1 MKKLFKFEFFSVCR
15 ILVPVWCGT
24 LLLSLLIGGLG
35 ILSAQLP
42 ALGESLPYLIIYTFA
57 AILFIFAAL
66 ASIIASVVLGI
77 QRFYKLLGDQGY
89 LMFSLPMP
97 AWKHIGARLLC
108 ACLTSTLA
116 VAVFAVCGAV
126 LSFSSIQSDS
136 LITVSI
142 AGPAYA
148 RFTGFSSIQSGSLV
162 TVANFQF
169 LAFDDLADLLWN
181 GYALLIWLLCLATA
195 YLFLYLCMA
204 IGAQWP
210 QHRLAA
216 SILTYFLLTFVLQV
230 LMMIAVI
237 FVAVGAYSTV
247 QNGDIALIS
256 GALTS
261 EQTAAAHWLLGGL
274 LTVPVLLF
282 GAADAILWVST
293 HYFITRKLN
302 LA

>member
-108 ACLTSTLA
+108 ACLTTTLA

-126 LSFSSIQSDS
+126 LSFSSIQSGS
-136 LITVSI
+136 LI
-142 AGPAYA
+142 
-148 RFTGFSSIQSGSLV
+148 

-261 EQTAAAHWLLGGL
+261 EQTAAHGLLGGL

-282 GAADAILWVST
+282 GAADAILWVTT

>member
-108 ACLTSTLA
+108 ACLTTTLA

-126 LSFSSIQSDS
+126 LSFSSIQSGS
-136 LITVSI
+136 LI
-142 AGPAYA
+142 
-148 RFTGFSSIQSGSLV
+148 

-181 GYALLIWLLCLATA
+181 GYALLIWLLYLATA

-261 EQTAAAHWLLGGL
+261 EQTAAAHGLLGGL
-274 LTVPVLLF
+274 LSVPVLLF
-282 GAADAILWVST
+282 GAADAILWVTT

>member
-42 ALGESLPYLIIYTFA
+42 ALEESLPYLIIYTFA

-108 ACLTSTLA
+108 ACLTTTLA

-126 LSFSSIQSDS
+126 LSFSSIQS
-136 LITVSI
+136 
-142 AGPAYA
+142 
-148 RFTGFSSIQSGSLV
+148 GSLV
-162 TVANFQF
+162 TAANFQF
-169 LAFDDLADLLWN
+169 LAFDDLADLLWS

-216 SILTYFLLTFVLQV
+216 SILTYFLLIFVLQV

-247 QNGDIALIS
+247 QSGDIALIS

-261 EQTAAAHWLLGGL
+261 EQAAAHGLLGGL

>member
-66 ASIIASVVLGI
+66 AGLIASVVLGI

-108 ACLTSTLA
+108 ACLTTTLA

-126 LSFSSIQSDS
+126 LSFSSIQSGS
-136 LITVSI
+136 LI
-142 AGPAYA
+142 
-148 RFTGFSSIQSGSLV
+148 

-181 GYALLIWLLCLATA
+181 GYALLIWLLYLATA

-216 SILTYFLLTFVLQV
+216 SILTYFLLIFVLQV

-261 EQTAAAHWLLGGL
+261 EQTAAAHGLLGGL

>member
-108 ACLTSTLA
+108 ACLTTTLA
-116 VAVFAVCGAV
+116 VAVFAICGAV
-126 LSFSSIQSDS
+126 LSFSSIQSGS
-136 LITVSI
+136 LI
-142 AGPAYA
+142 
-148 RFTGFSSIQSGSLV
+148 

-247 QNGDIALIS
+247 QSGDIALIS

-261 EQTAAAHWLLGGL
+261 EQTAAAHGLLGGL

-282 GAADAILWVST
+282 GAADAILWVTT

>member
-15 ILVPVWCGT
+15 VLVPIWCGT

-108 ACLTSTLA
+108 ACLTTTLA

-126 LSFSSIQSDS
+126 LSFSSIQSGS
-136 LITVSI
+136 LI
-142 AGPAYA
+142 
-148 RFTGFSSIQSGSLV
+148 

-181 GYALLIWLLCLATA
+181 GYALLIGLLYLATA

-216 SILTYFLLTFVLQV
+216 SVIVYFVLSFILQV
-230 LMMIAVI
+230 LLLLGLVVLGVYLYNMLDYEYTAFALVTDAQRTKWTIRNTLLIASP
-237 FVAVGAYSTV
+237 G
-247 QNGDIALIS
+247 L
-256 GALTS
+256 LL
-261 EQTAAAHWLLGGL
+261 AAANG
-274 LTVPVLLF
+274 
-282 GAADAILWVST
+282 ILWAVNLRL
-293 HYFITRKLN
+293 IGKKLN

>member
-1 MKKLFKFEFFSVCR
+1 MKKLFMFEFFSVCR

-108 ACLTSTLA
+108 ACLTTTLA
-116 VAVFAVCGAV
+116 VAVFALCGAV
-126 LSFSSIQSDS
+126 LSFSSIQSGS
-136 LITVSI
+136 LI
-142 AGPAYA
+142 
-148 RFTGFSSIQSGSLV
+148 

-261 EQTAAAHWLLGGL
+261 EQTAAAHGLLGGL

-282 GAADAILWVST
+282 GAADAILWVTT

>member
-108 ACLTSTLA
+108 ACLTTTLA

-126 LSFSSIQSDS
+126 LSFSSIQSGS
-136 LITVSI
+136 LI
-142 AGPAYA
+142 
-148 RFTGFSSIQSGSLV
+148 

-181 GYALLIWLLCLATA
+181 GYALLIWLLYLATA

-261 EQTAAAHWLLGGL
+261 EQAAAAHGLLGGL

>member
-42 ALGESLPYLIIYTFA
+42 ALGESLPYLVIYTFA

-108 ACLTSTLA
+108 ACLTTTLA
-116 VAVFAVCGAV
+116 VAVFAICGAV
-126 LSFSSIQSDS
+126 LSFSSIQSGS
-136 LITVSI
+136 LI
-142 AGPAYA
+142 
-148 RFTGFSSIQSGSLV
+148 

-261 EQTAAAHWLLGGL
+261 EQTAAAHGLLGGL

-282 GAADAILWVST
+282 GAADAILWVTT

>member
-126 LSFSSIQSDS
+126 LS
-136 LITVSI
+136 
-142 AGPAYA
+142 
-148 RFTGFSSIQSGSLV
+148 FSSIQSGSLV

>member
-108 ACLTSTLA
+108 ACLTTTLA
-116 VAVFAVCGAV
+116 VAVFAICGAV
-126 LSFSSIQSDS
+126 LSFSSIQSGS
-136 LITVSI
+136 LI
-142 AGPAYA
+142 
-148 RFTGFSSIQSGSLV
+148 

-181 GYALLIWLLCLATA
+181 GYALLIWLLYLATA

-261 EQTAAAHWLLGGL
+261 EQTAAAHELLGGL

-282 GAADAILWVST
+282 GAADAILWVTT

>member
-108 ACLTSTLA
+108 ACLTTTLA
-116 VAVFAVCGAV
+116 VAVFVVCGAV
-126 LSFSSIQSDS
+126 LSFSSIQ
-136 LITVSI
+136 
-142 AGPAYA
+142 AGA
-148 RFTGFSSIQSGSLV
+148 LV
-162 TVANFQF
+162 TAENFQF
-169 LAFDDLADLLWN
+169 LAFDDLADLLWS
-181 GYALLIWLLCLATA
+181 GYALPIWLLCLATI

-237 FVAVGAYSTV
+237 FVAVGAYSAV
-247 QNGDIALIS
+247 QSGDIALIS

-261 EQTAAAHWLLGGL
+261 EQTAAAHGLLGGL

-282 GAADAILWVST
+282 GAADAILWVTT

>member
-108 ACLTSTLA
+108 ACLTTTLA

-126 LSFSSIQSDS
+126 LSFSSIQSGS
-136 LITVSI
+136 LI
-142 AGPAYA
+142 
-148 RFTGFSSIQSGSLV
+148 

-247 QNGDIALIS
+247 KNGDIALIS

-261 EQTAAAHWLLGGL
+261 EQTAAAHGLLGGL

-282 GAADAILWVST
+282 GAADAILWVTT

>member
-108 ACLTSTLA
+108 ACLTTTLA

-126 LSFSSIQSDS
+126 LSFSSIQSGS
-136 LITVSI
+136 LI
-142 AGPAYA
+142 
-148 RFTGFSSIQSGSLV
+148 

-181 GYALLIWLLCLATA
+181 GYALLIWLLYLATA

-216 SILTYFLLTFVLQV
+216 SILTYFLLIFVLQV

>member
-15 ILVPVWCGT
+15 ILVPVWCGA
-24 LLLSLLIGGLG
+24 LLLSLLLGGLG
-35 ILSAQLP
+35 ILSALFP
-42 ALGESLPYLIIYTFA
+42 ALGDSLPYLIVCGFTG
-57 AILFIFAAL
+57 ILFAFAAL
-66 ASIIASVVLGI
+66 AGLIASVVLGMI
-77 QRFYKLLGDQGY
+77 RFYELLGDQGY

-108 ACLTSTLA
+108 ACLTTTLA

-126 LSFSSIQSDS
+126 LSFSSIQSGS
-136 LITVSI
+136 LI
-142 AGPAYA
+142 
-148 RFTGFSSIQSGSLV
+148 

-169 LAFDDLADLLWN
+169 LAFDDLADLLWS

-237 FVAVGAYSTV
+237 FVAVGAYSAV
-247 QNGDIALIS
+247 QNGGIALIS

-261 EQTAAAHWLLGGL
+261 EQTAAAHGLLGGL

-282 GAADAILWVST
+282 GAADAILWVTT

>member
-108 ACLTSTLA
+108 ACLTTTLA

-126 LSFSSIQSDS
+126 LSFSSIQS
-136 LITVSI
+136 
-142 AGPAYA
+142 
-148 RFTGFSSIQSGSLV
+148 GSLV
-162 TVANFQF
+162 TAANFQL
-169 LAFDDLADLLWN
+169 LAFDDLADLLWS

-247 QNGDIALIS
+247 QSGDIALIS

-261 EQTAAAHWLLGGL
+261 EQTAAAHGLLGGL

-282 GAADAILWVST
+282 GAADAILWVTT

>member
-1 MKKLFKFEFFSVCR
+1 MKKLFKYEFFSVCR
-15 ILVPVWCGT
+15 ILVPVWCGA
-24 LLLSLLIGGLG
+24 LLLSLLLGGLG
-35 ILSAQLP
+35 ILSVLFP
-42 ALGESLPYLIIYTFA
+42 AMGDSLPYLIVCGFTG
-57 AILFIFAAL
+57 ILFAFAAL
-66 ASIIASVVLGI
+66 AGLIASVVLGMI
-77 QRFYKLLGDQGY
+77 RFYELLGDQGY

-108 ACLTSTLA
+108 ACLTTTLA
-116 VAVFAVCGAV
+116 VAVFVVCGAV
-126 LSFSSIQSDS
+126 LSFSSIQSGS
-136 LITVSI
+136 LI
-142 AGPAYA
+142 
-148 RFTGFSSIQSGSLV
+148 
-162 TVANFQF
+162 TVANFQL
-169 LAFDDLADLLWN
+169 LAFDDLADLLWS
-181 GYALLIWLLCLATA
+181 GYALLIWLLCLATI

-216 SILTYFLLTFVLQV
+216 SILTYFILTFVLQV

-237 FVAVGAYSTV
+237 FVAVGAYSAV
-247 QNGDIALIS
+247 QSGDVALIS

-261 EQTAAAHWLLGGL
+261 EQTAAAHGLLGGL

-282 GAADAILWVST
+282 GAADAILWVTT

>member
-15 ILVPVWCGT
+15 VLVPIWCGA
-24 LLLSLLIGGLG
+24 LLLSLLLGGLG
-35 ILSAQLP
+35 ILSALFP
-42 ALGESLPYLIIYTFA
+42 ALGDSLPYLIVCGFTG
-57 AILFIFAAL
+57 ILFAFAAL
-66 ASIIASVVLGI
+66 AGLIASVVLGMM
-77 QRFYKLLGDQGY
+77 RFYKLLGDQGY

-108 ACLTSTLA
+108 ACLTTTLA

-126 LSFSSIQSDS
+126 LSFSSIQ
-136 LITVSI
+136 
-142 AGPAYA
+142 AGA
-148 RFTGFSSIQSGSLV
+148 LV
-162 TVANFQF
+162 TAENFQF
-169 LAFDDLADLLWN
+169 LALADFAGLILSGYPLL
-181 GYALLIWLLCLATA
+181 LLLLCLATI

-247 QNGDIALIS
+247 QNGGIALIS
-256 GALTS
+256 GVLTS
-261 EQTAAAHWLLGGL
+261 EQTAAAHGLLGGL

-282 GAADAILWVST
+282 GAADAILWVTT

>member
-108 ACLTSTLA
+108 ACLTTTLA
-116 VAVFAVCGAV
+116 VAVFVVCGAV
-126 LSFSSIQSDS
+126 LSFSSIQ
-136 LITVSI
+136 
-142 AGPAYA
+142 AGA
-148 RFTGFSSIQSGSLV
+148 LV
-162 TVANFQF
+162 TAANFQF
-169 LAFDDLADLLWN
+169 LAFDNLADLLWS
-181 GYALLIWLLCLATA
+181 GYALLIWLLCLATI

-216 SILTYFLLTFVLQV
+216 SILTYFILTFVLQV

-247 QNGDIALIS
+247 QSGDVALIS

-261 EQTAAAHWLLGGL
+261 EQTAAAHGLLGGL
-274 LTVPVLLF
+274 LSVPVLLF
-282 GAADAILWVST
+282 GAADAILWVTT

>member
-97 AWKHIGARLLC
+97 AWKHISARLLC
-108 ACLTSTLA
+108 ACLTTTLA

-126 LSFSSIQSDS
+126 LSFSSIQSGS
-136 LITVSI
+136 LI
-142 AGPAYA
+142 
-148 RFTGFSSIQSGSLV
+148 

-181 GYALLIWLLCLATA
+181 GYALLIWLLYLATA

-261 EQTAAAHWLLGGL
+261 EQTAAAHGLLGGL

>member
-1 MKKLFKFEFFSVCR
+1 
-15 ILVPVWCGT
+15 
-24 LLLSLLIGGLG
+24 
-35 ILSAQLP
+35 
-42 ALGESLPYLIIYTFA
+42 
-57 AILFIFAAL
+57 
-66 ASIIASVVLGI
+66 
-77 QRFYKLLGDQGY
+77 
-89 LMFSLPMP
+89 MFSLPMP

-126 LSFSSIQSDS
+126 LSFSSIQSGS
-136 LITVSI
+136 LI
-142 AGPAYA
+142 
-148 RFTGFSSIQSGSLV
+148 

-181 GYALLIWLLCLATA
+181 GYALLIWLLYLATA

-247 QNGDIALIS
+247 QSGDIALIS

-261 EQTAAAHWLLGGL
+261 EQAAAHGLLDGL

>member
-108 ACLTSTLA
+108 ACLTTTLA
-116 VAVFAVCGAV
+116 VAVFAVCGTV
-126 LSFSSIQSDS
+126 LSFSSIQ
-136 LITVSI
+136 
-142 AGPAYA
+142 AGA
-148 RFTGFSSIQSGSLV
+148 LV
-162 TVANFQF
+162 TVANFQL
-169 LAFDDLADLLWN
+169 LAFDDLADLLWS
-181 GYALLIWLLCLATA
+181 GYALPIWLLCLATI

-247 QNGDIALIS
+247 QNGGIALIS

-261 EQTAAAHWLLGGL
+261 EQVAAHGLLGGL

-282 GAADAILWVST
+282 GAADAILWVTT

>member
-15 ILVPVWCGT
+15 ILVPVWCGA
-24 LLLSLLIGGLG
+24 LLLSLLLGGLG
-35 ILSAQLP
+35 ILSALFP
-42 ALGESLPYLIIYTFA
+42 ALGDSLPYLIIYTFA

-108 ACLTSTLA
+108 ACLTTTLA
-116 VAVFAVCGAV
+116 VAVFVVCGAV
-126 LSFSSIQSDS
+126 LSFSSIQ
-136 LITVSI
+136 
-142 AGPAYA
+142 AGA
-148 RFTGFSSIQSGSLV
+148 LV
-162 TVANFQF
+162 TAENFQF
-169 LAFDDLADLLWN
+169 LAFDDLADLLWS
-181 GYALLIWLLCLATA
+181 GYALPIWLLCLATI

-237 FVAVGAYSTV
+237 FVAVGAYSAV
-247 QNGDIALIS
+247 QSGDIALIS

-261 EQTAAAHWLLGGL
+261 EQTAAAHGLLGGL

-282 GAADAILWVST
+282 GAADAILWVTT

>member
-108 ACLTSTLA
+108 ACLTTTLA

-126 LSFSSIQSDS
+126 LSFSSIQSGS
-136 LITVSI
+136 LI
-142 AGPAYA
+142 
-148 RFTGFSSIQSGSLV
+148 

-181 GYALLIWLLCLATA
+181 GYALLIWLLYLATA

-216 SILTYFLLTFVLQV
+216 SILTYFLLIFVLQV

-261 EQTAAAHWLLGGL
+261 EQTAAAHGLLGGL
-274 LTVPVLLF
+274 LTVPILLF

>member
-108 ACLTSTLA
+108 ACLTTTLA

-126 LSFSSIQSDS
+126 LSFSSIQSGS
-136 LITVSI
+136 LI
-142 AGPAYA
+142 
-148 RFTGFSSIQSGSLV
+148 

-181 GYALLIWLLCLATA
+181 GYALLIWLLYLATA

-216 SILTYFLLTFVLQV
+216 SILTYFFLIFVLQV

-261 EQTAAAHWLLGGL
+261 EQTAAAHGLLGGL

-282 GAADAILWVST
+282 GAADAILWVTT

>member
-15 ILVPVWCGT
+15 VLVPIWCGT

-57 AILFIFAAL
+57 AILFIFAAM

-77 QRFYKLLGDQGY
+77 QRFYKLLGNQGY

-108 ACLTSTLA
+108 ACLTTTLA
-116 VAVFAVCGAV
+116 VAVFVVCGAV
-126 LSFSSIQSDS
+126 LSFSSIQ
-136 LITVSI
+136 
-142 AGPAYA
+142 AGA
-148 RFTGFSSIQSGSLV
+148 LV
-162 TVANFQF
+162 TAENFQF
-169 LAFDDLADLLWN
+169 LAFDDLADLLWS
-181 GYALLIWLLCLATA
+181 GYALLIWLLCLATI

-216 SILTYFLLTFVLQV
+216 SIFTYFILTFVLQV

-247 QNGDIALIS
+247 QSGDVALIS

-261 EQTAAAHWLLGGL
+261 EQTAAAHGLLGRL
-274 LTVPVLLF
+274 LTVPILLF
-282 GAADAILWVST
+282 GAADAILWVTT

>member
-42 ALGESLPYLIIYTFA
+42 ALGDSLPYLIIYTFA

-108 ACLTSTLA
+108 ACLTTTLA
-116 VAVFAVCGAV
+116 VAVFVVCGAV
-126 LSFSSIQSDS
+126 LSFSSIQ
-136 LITVSI
+136 
-142 AGPAYA
+142 AGA
-148 RFTGFSSIQSGSLV
+148 LV
-162 TVANFQF
+162 TAENFQF
-169 LAFDDLADLLWN
+169 LAFDDLADLLWS
-181 GYALLIWLLCLATA
+181 GYALPIWLLCLATI

-237 FVAVGAYSTV
+237 FVAVGAYSAV
-247 QNGDIALIS
+247 QSGDIALIS

-261 EQTAAAHWLLGGL
+261 EQTAAAHGLLGGL

-282 GAADAILWVST
+282 GAADAILWVTT

>member
-108 ACLTSTLA
+108 ACLTTTLA

-126 LSFSSIQSDS
+126 LSFSSIQSGS
-136 LITVSI
+136 LI
-142 AGPAYA
+142 
-148 RFTGFSSIQSGSLV
+148 

-181 GYALLIWLLCLATA
+181 GYALLIWLLYLATA

-261 EQTAAAHWLLGGL
+261 EQTAAAHGLLGGL

-282 GAADAILWVST
+282 GAADAILWVTT

>member
-15 ILVPVWCGT
+15 ILVPVWCGA
-24 LLLSLLIGGLG
+24 LLLSLLLGGLG
-35 ILSAQLP
+35 ILSALFP
-42 ALGESLPYLIIYTFA
+42 ALGDSLPYLIVCGFTG
-57 AILFIFAAL
+57 ILFAFAAL
-66 ASIIASVVLGI
+66 AGLIASVVLGMI
-77 QRFYKLLGDQGY
+77 RFYELLGDQGY

-108 ACLTSTLA
+108 ACLTTTLA

-126 LSFSSIQSDS
+126 LSFSSIQSGS
-136 LITVSI
+136 LI
-142 AGPAYA
+142 
-148 RFTGFSSIQSGSLV
+148 
-162 TVANFQF
+162 TVANFQL
-169 LAFDDLADLLWN
+169 LAFDDLADLLWS
-181 GYALLIWLLCLATA
+181 GYALLIWLLCLATI

-237 FVAVGAYSTV
+237 FVAVGAYSAV
-247 QNGDIALIS
+247 QSGDVALIS

-261 EQTAAAHWLLGGL
+261 EQTAAAHGLLGGL

-282 GAADAILWVST
+282 GAADAILWVTT

>member
-15 ILVPVWCGT
+15 VLVPIWCGT

-57 AILFIFAAL
+57 AILFIFAAM

-77 QRFYKLLGDQGY
+77 QRFYKLLGNQGY

-108 ACLTSTLA
+108 ACLTTTLA
-116 VAVFAVCGAV
+116 VAVFVVCGAV
-126 LSFSSIQSDS
+126 LSFSSIQGG
-136 LITVSI
+136 
-142 AGPAYA
+142 A
-148 RFTGFSSIQSGSLV
+148 LV
-162 TVANFQF
+162 TAENFQF
-169 LAFDDLADLLWN
+169 LAFDDLADLLWS
-181 GYALLIWLLCLATA
+181 GYALLIWLLCLATI

-216 SILTYFLLTFVLQV
+216 SIFTYFILTFVLQV

-247 QNGDIALIS
+247 QSGDVALIS

-261 EQTAAAHWLLGGL
+261 EQTAAAHGLLGRL
-274 LTVPVLLF
+274 LTVPILLF
-282 GAADAILWVST
+282 GAADAILWVTT

>member
-108 ACLTSTLA
+108 ACLTTTLA

-126 LSFSSIQSDS
+126 LSFSSIQSGS
-136 LITVSI
+136 LI
-142 AGPAYA
+142 
-148 RFTGFSSIQSGSLV
+148 

-181 GYALLIWLLCLATA
+181 GYALLIWLLYLATA

-261 EQTAAAHWLLGGL
+261 EQAAAHGLLGGL

-282 GAADAILWVST
+282 GAADAILWVTT

>member
-24 LLLSLLIGGLG
+24 LLLSLLLGGLG
-35 ILSAQLP
+35 ILSALFP
-42 ALGESLPYLIIYTFA
+42 ALGDSLPYLIVCGFTG
-57 AILFIFAAL
+57 ILFAFAAL
-66 ASIIASVVLGI
+66 AGLIASVVLGMI
-77 QRFYKLLGDQGY
+77 RFYELLGDQGY

-108 ACLTSTLA
+108 ACLTTTLA
-116 VAVFAVCGAV
+116 VAVFVVCGAV
-126 LSFSSIQSDS
+126 LSFSSIQ
-136 LITVSI
+136 
-142 AGPAYA
+142 AGA
-148 RFTGFSSIQSGSLV
+148 LV
-162 TVANFQF
+162 TAENFQF
-169 LAFDDLADLLWN
+169 LAFDDLADLLWS
-181 GYALLIWLLCLATA
+181 GYALLIWLLCLATI

-237 FVAVGAYSTV
+237 FVAVGAYSAV
-247 QNGDIALIS
+247 QSGDVALIS

-261 EQTAAAHWLLGGL
+261 EQTAAAHGLLGGL

-282 GAADAILWVST
+282 GAADAILWVTT

>member
-108 ACLTSTLA
+108 ACLTTTLA

-126 LSFSSIQSDS
+126 LSFSSIQSGS
-136 LITVSI
+136 LI
-142 AGPAYA
+142 
-148 RFTGFSSIQSGSLV
+148 

-181 GYALLIWLLCLATA
+181 GYALLIWLLYLATA

-261 EQTAAAHWLLGGL
+261 EQTAAAHGLLGGL

>member
-15 ILVPVWCGT
+15 ILVPVWCGA
-24 LLLSLLIGGLG
+24 LLLSLLLGGLG
-35 ILSAQLP
+35 ILSALFP
-42 ALGESLPYLIIYTFA
+42 ALGDSLPYLIVCGFTG
-57 AILFIFAAL
+57 ILFAFAAL
-66 ASIIASVVLGI
+66 AGLIASVVLGMI
-77 QRFYKLLGDQGY
+77 RFYELLGDQGY

-108 ACLTSTLA
+108 ACLTTTLA
-116 VAVFAVCGAV
+116 VAVFVVCGAV
-126 LSFSSIQSDS
+126 LSFSSIQ
-136 LITVSI
+136 
-142 AGPAYA
+142 AGA
-148 RFTGFSSIQSGSLV
+148 LV
-162 TVANFQF
+162 TAANFQF
-169 LAFDDLADLLWN
+169 LAFDNLADLLWS
-181 GYALLIWLLCLATA
+181 GYALLIWLLCLATI

-216 SILTYFLLTFVLQV
+216 SIFTYFILTFVLQV

-247 QNGDIALIS
+247 QSGDVALIS

-261 EQTAAAHWLLGGL
+261 EQTAAAHGLLGGL
-274 LTVPVLLF
+274 LSVPVLLF
-282 GAADAILWVST
+282 GAADAILWVTT

>member
-1 MKKLFKFEFFSVCR
+1 MKKLFKYEFFSVCR
-15 ILVPVWCGT
+15 ILVPVWCGA
-24 LLLSLLIGGLG
+24 LLLSLLLGGLG
-35 ILSAQLP
+35 ILSVLFP
-42 ALGESLPYLIIYTFA
+42 AMGDSLPYLIVCGFTG
-57 AILFIFAAL
+57 ILFAFAAL
-66 ASIIASVVLGI
+66 AGLIASVVLGMI
-77 QRFYKLLGDQGY
+77 RFYELLGDQGY

-108 ACLTSTLA
+108 ACLTTTLA

-126 LSFSSIQSDS
+126 LSFSSIQSGS
-136 LITVSI
+136 LI
-142 AGPAYA
+142 
-148 RFTGFSSIQSGSLV
+148 
-162 TVANFQF
+162 TVANFQL
-169 LAFDDLADLLWN
+169 LAFDDLADLLWS
-181 GYALLIWLLCLATA
+181 GYALLIWLLCLATI

-237 FVAVGAYSTV
+237 FVAVGAYSAV
-247 QNGDIALIS
+247 QSGDVALIS

-261 EQTAAAHWLLGGL
+261 EQTAAHGLLGGL
-274 LTVPVLLF
+274 LTVPILLF
-282 GAADAILWVST
+282 GAADAILWVTT

>member
-1 MKKLFKFEFFSVCR
+1 M
-15 ILVPVWCGT
+15 PVWCGT

-108 ACLTSTLA
+108 ACLTTTLA

-126 LSFSSIQSDS
+126 LSFSSIQSGS
-136 LITVSI
+136 LI
-142 AGPAYA
+142 
-148 RFTGFSSIQSGSLV
+148 

-181 GYALLIWLLCLATA
+181 GYALLIGLLYLATA

-247 QNGDIALIS
+247 QNGGIALIS

-261 EQTAAAHWLLGGL
+261 EQVAAHGLLGGL

-282 GAADAILWVST
+282 GAADAILWVTT

>member
-15 ILVPVWCGT
+15 ILVPVWCGA
-24 LLLSLLIGGLG
+24 LLLSLLLGGLG
-35 ILSAQLP
+35 ILSALFP
-42 ALGESLPYLIIYTFA
+42 ALGDSLPYLIVCGFTG
-57 AILFIFAAL
+57 ILFAFAAL
-66 ASIIASVVLGI
+66 AGLIASVVLGMI
-77 QRFYKLLGDQGY
+77 RFYELLGDQGY

-108 ACLTSTLA
+108 ACLTTTLA
-116 VAVFAVCGAV
+116 VAVFVVCGAV
-126 LSFSSIQSDS
+126 LSFSSIQ
-136 LITVSI
+136 
-142 AGPAYA
+142 AGA
-148 RFTGFSSIQSGSLV
+148 LV
-162 TVANFQF
+162 TAENFQF
-169 LAFDDLADLLWN
+169 LAFDDLADLLWS
-181 GYALLIWLLCLATA
+181 GYTLLIWLLCLATI

-216 SILTYFLLTFVLQV
+216 SILTYFILTFVLQV

-237 FVAVGAYSTV
+237 FVAVGAYSAV
-247 QNGDIALIS
+247 QSGDVALIS

-261 EQTAAAHWLLGGL
+261 EQTAAAHGLLGGL

-282 GAADAILWVST
+282 GAADAILWVTT

>member
-108 ACLTSTLA
+108 ACLTTTLA

-126 LSFSSIQSDS
+126 LSFSSIQSGS
-136 LITVSI
+136 LI
-142 AGPAYA
+142 
-148 RFTGFSSIQSGSLV
+148 

-181 GYALLIWLLCLATA
+181 GYALLIWLLYLATA

-261 EQTAAAHWLLGGL
+261 EQAAAHGLLGGL

>member
-57 AILFIFAAL
+57 AILFIFAAM

-108 ACLTSTLA
+108 ACLTTTLA

-126 LSFSSIQSDS
+126 LSFSSIQSGS
-136 LITVSI
+136 LI
-142 AGPAYA
+142 
-148 RFTGFSSIQSGSLV
+148 

-261 EQTAAAHWLLGGL
+261 EQTAAAHGLLGGL

-282 GAADAILWVST
+282 GTADAILWVTT

>member
-15 ILVPVWCGT
+15 ILVPVWCGA
-24 LLLSLLIGGLG
+24 LLLSLLLGGLG
-35 ILSAQLP
+35 ILSALFP
-42 ALGESLPYLIIYTFA
+42 ALGDSLPYLIVCGFTG
-57 AILFIFAAL
+57 ILFAFAAL
-66 ASIIASVVLGI
+66 AGLIASVVLGMI
-77 QRFYKLLGDQGY
+77 RFYKLLGDQGY

-108 ACLTSTLA
+108 ACLTTTLA
-116 VAVFAVCGAV
+116 VAVFAVCGTV
-126 LSFSSIQSDS
+126 LSFSSIQAGA
-136 LITVSI
+136 LI
-142 AGPAYA
+142 
-148 RFTGFSSIQSGSLV
+148 
-162 TVANFQF
+162 TVANFQL
-169 LAFDDLADLLWN
+169 LAFDDLADLLWS
-181 GYALLIWLLCLATA
+181 GYALPIWLLCLATI

-216 SILTYFLLTFVLQV
+216 SILTYFILTFVLQV

-237 FVAVGAYSTV
+237 FVAVGAYSAV
-247 QNGDIALIS
+247 QSGDIALIS

-261 EQTAAAHWLLGGL
+261 EQTAAAHGLLGGL
-274 LTVPVLLF
+274 LTVPILLF
-282 GAADAILWVST
+282 GAADAILWVTT